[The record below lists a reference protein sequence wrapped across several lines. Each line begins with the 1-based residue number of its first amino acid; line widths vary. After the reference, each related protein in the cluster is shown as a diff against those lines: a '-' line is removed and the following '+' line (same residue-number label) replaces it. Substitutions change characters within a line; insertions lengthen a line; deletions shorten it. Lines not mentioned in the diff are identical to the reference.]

1 MKNIILLLL
10 MTTAFL
16 FSSNLST
23 LYKLYEKQEYDK
35 ACDYAV
41 KHFYKKRNQ
50 NSENY
55 LTLYGL
61 SCLETD
67 KIYRI
72 ATPMLRL
79 KETKDARANS
89 AYFSTILLQKNLLRQ
104 ALVDKV
110 SLTSLNL
117 PNTNF
122 ILSKIFKLYT
132 NKEYV
137 IKDDIYTFKDVEK
150 KEMKYQ
156 LYIEENKKK
165 EKFMIIDSYKDGKFI
180 HRYRYK

>member
-1 MKNIILLLL
+1 MKKILYTLL

-41 KHFYKKRNQ
+41 KNFYKKRNK
-50 NSENY
+50 NSEQY
-55 LTLYGL
+55 ITLYGL

-67 KIYRI
+67 KIHRI
-72 ATPMLRL
+72 ATPILRL
-79 KETKDARANS
+79 KMTKDARANA
-89 AYFSTILLQKNLLRQ
+89 AYFSTILLQKKLLFQ

-110 SLTSLNL
+110 SLSDLHL
-117 PNTNF
+117 PHTNF
-122 ILSKIFKLYT
+122 IVSKIFTLFI
-132 NKEYV
+132 NKEYSLKEGV
-137 IKDDIYTFKDVEK
+137 YTFKDKEK

-156 LYIEENKKK
+156 LYIEENKKN
-165 EKFMIIDSYKDGKFI
+165 EKFMIIDIYTDDKFT
-180 HRYRYK
+180 HRYRYQ